1 MAEVSVA
8 EVWATEASVA
18 AVGVEV
24 GDVMNNLSGKTSSNT
39 RSNLTA
45 VGEPAESEAKH
56 LLARAR
62 TMMMI
67 SGLTTV
73 LAIAAVVTVI
83 GYRMYGAGAGSPI
96 EDAITLPK
104 GARIVSMAGSGGRV
118 AVMIDNNGTSEMRV
132 FDLKTMKESGHLR
145 FVNER

>member
-1 MAEVSVA
+1 M
-8 EVWATEASVA
+8 TEIGVIGAD
-18 AVGVEV
+18 VGLEV
-24 GDVMNNLSGKTSSNT
+24 GDDMNTLSGKGRN
-39 RSNLTA
+39 NLTA
-45 VGEPAESEAKH
+45 VGDPAESERLA
-56 LLARAR
+56 ARAR

-83 GYRMYGAGAGSPI
+83 GYRMYSAAGNTPV

-118 AVMIDNNGTSEMRV
+118 AVLIDNNGTSEMRV

-145 FVNER
+145 FTNEQ

>member
-1 MAEVSVA
+1 
-8 EVWATEASVA
+8 
-18 AVGVEV
+18 
-24 GDVMNNLSGKTSSNT
+24 MNNVSGKA

-45 VGEPAESEAKH
+45 VGDPAESEAAH
-56 LLARAR
+56 LVSRAR

-83 GYRMYGAGAGSPI
+83 GYRMYGGAGGAPI
-96 EDAITLPK
+96 EDSITLPK
-104 GARIVSMAGSGGRV
+104 GARVVSMAGSGGRV
-118 AVMIDNNGTSEMRV
+118 AVMIDNGGVSEMRV

-145 FVNER
+145 FVNEP

>member
-1 MAEVSVA
+1 M
-8 EVWATEASVA
+8 TEIGVIGAD
-18 AVGVEV
+18 VGLEV
-24 GDVMNNLSGKTSSNT
+24 GDDMNTLSGKG

-45 VGEPAESEAKH
+45 VGDPAESERLA
-56 LLARAR
+56 ARAR

-83 GYRMYGAGAGSPI
+83 GYRMYSAAGNTPV

-118 AVMIDNNGTSEMRV
+118 AVLIDNNGTSEMRV

-145 FVNER
+145 FTNEQ

>member
-1 MAEVSVA
+1 MS
-8 EVWATEASVA
+8 
-18 AVGVEV
+18 
-24 GDVMNNLSGKTSSNT
+24 D
-39 RSNLTA
+39 
-45 VGEPAESEAKH
+45 PAESEWLA
-56 LLARAR
+56 ARAR

-83 GYRMYGAGAGSPI
+83 GYRMYSAAGDTPV

-118 AVMIDNNGTSEMRV
+118 AVLIDNNGTSEMRV

-145 FVNER
+145 FTNERSGARSAAAARSPHTRLHAARIAVISGAGSLRLAV

>member
-1 MAEVSVA
+1 M
-8 EVWATEASVA
+8 
-18 AVGVEV
+18 
-24 GDVMNNLSGKTSSNT
+24 GD
-39 RSNLTA
+39 R
-45 VGEPAESEAKH
+45 AESEADR
-56 LLARAR
+56 LVARAR

-83 GYRMYGAGAGSPI
+83 GYRMYGAASGLPI

-104 GARIVSMAGSGGRV
+104 GARVVSMAGSGGRV

-145 FVNER
+145 FVNEP

>member
-1 MAEVSVA
+1 
-8 EVWATEASVA
+8 
-18 AVGVEV
+18 
-24 GDVMNNLSGKTSSNT
+24 
-39 RSNLTA
+39 
-45 VGEPAESEAKH
+45 
-56 LLARAR
+56 
-62 TMMMI
+62 MMMI

-83 GYRMYGAGAGSPI
+83 GYRMYSAAGNTPV

-118 AVMIDNNGTSEMRV
+118 AVLIDNNGTSEMRV

-145 FVNER
+145 FTNEQ

>member
-1 MAEVSVA
+1 MTEVC
-8 EVWATEASVA
+8 A
-18 AVGVEV
+18 ADAGVEV
-24 GDVMNNLSGKTSSNT
+24 GDVMNNLSGKT

-45 VGEPAESEAKH
+45 VGDRAESEH
-56 LLARAR
+56 LVARAR

-83 GYRMYGAGAGSPI
+83 GYRMYGAAGGSPI

-104 GARIVSMAGSGGRV
+104 GARVVSMAGSGGRV
-118 AVMIDNNGTSEMRV
+118 AVMIDNNGVSEMRV

-145 FVNER
+145 FVNEP

>member
-1 MAEVSVA
+1 VA
-8 EVWATEASVA
+8 GPWTS
-18 AVGVEV
+18 GVEV
-24 GDVMNNLSGKTSSNT
+24 GGIMSNLSGKM

-45 VGEPAESEAKH
+45 NLTAKTEPAESEAAS
-56 LLARAR
+56 LVARAR

-73 LAIAAVVTVI
+73 LAVAAVVTVI
-83 GYRMYGAGAGSPI
+83 GYRMYSGTGAAPI
-96 EDAITLPK
+96 EDTISLPK

-118 AVMIDNNGTSEMRV
+118 AVMIDNNGVSEMRV

-145 FVNER
+145 FTNEP

>member
-1 MAEVSVA
+1 MNTVSGKVR
-8 EVWATEASVA
+8 SSLS
-18 AVGVEV
+18 AVG
-24 GDVMNNLSGKTSSNT
+24 D
-39 RSNLTA
+39 A
-45 VGEPAESEAKH
+45 AESETSR
-56 LLARAR
+56 LVVRAR

-83 GYRMYGAGAGSPI
+83 GYRMYSVNNPPI

-145 FVNER
+145 FANEQ

>member
-1 MAEVSVA
+1 
-8 EVWATEASVA
+8 
-18 AVGVEV
+18 
-24 GDVMNNLSGKTSSNT
+24 MNNLSGKS

-45 VGEPAESEAKH
+45 VGDPAESEAKH
-56 LLARAR
+56 LVARAR

-83 GYRMYGAGAGSPI
+83 GYRMYGGAGALPI

-104 GARIVSMAGSGGRV
+104 GARVVSIAGSGGRV

-145 FVNER
+145 FVNEP